1 MVVVVIATTDKLV
14 WCRLSRSTRHVR
26 ECMKHGGCCSRLIH
40 QRHVQRFV
48 EELPQNRNTAQ
59 SAEERRSCNRF
70 HYQTR
75 AAPYDY
81 TTSAART
88 ETCSRAIRQSLI
100 RRGRMART
108 PSLPYAEDSKKS
120 DKQERVKRRMCCF
133 CHLPQL
139 SVYPEAGRNSKVW
152 CPVHSH

>member
-1 MVVVVIATTDKLV
+1 MEFDPEAHVK
-14 WCRLSRSTRHVR
+14 VR

-108 PSLPYAEDSKKS
+108 PLHYGSSAWLQCAQFSFLSFSQLNISKLELIFKYHGQWKEGVS
-120 DKQERVKRRMCCF
+120 F
-133 CHLPQL
+133 F
-139 SVYPEAGRNSKVW
+139 
-152 CPVHSH
+152 VHTYTHFRY